1 MLIHV
6 SVVLAHRLAFAYP
19 RELFATPV
27 SLGFRSQALP
37 AVMATPFIAAVP
49 LQNDP
54 PAGKSRPIPA
64 QGSYWRH
71 NIGRH
76 PLYLHPPSQN
86 EPVILHYGHG
96 VAADDV
102 VIGPVHNQD
111 ETSRFVAVQV
121 PWPRAYCTEGGGD
134 VPAPLVW
141 VNIWCSHAKNWKPK
155 SIEFMIAVPW
165 REVETWK
172 VRGWRDMWLFDP
184 CHGERLM
191 KAELDG
197 VKLSAMLS
205 NMDFQATLTKDAVI
219 EYMTGPGFGARLTH
233 PKRIPNVLF

>member
-1 MLIHV
+1 
-6 SVVLAHRLAFAYP
+6 
-19 RELFATPV
+19 
-27 SLGFRSQALP
+27 
-37 AVMATPFIAAVP
+37 MATPFIAAVP

-54 PAGKSRPIPA
+54 PAGKPRPIPA

-111 ETSRFVAVQV
+111 QTSRFVAVQV
-121 PWPRAYCTEGGGD
+121 PWPRAYCTKGGGD